1 MKRALIVV
9 ALAGCT
15 PLVQVT
21 PDAAVAA
28 LPDFPAAQTA
38 RVEQNL
44 AIDRWWKHFDDAA
57 LDRLMDEALAK
68 NADLESALG
77 RVREAQ
83 ASLDVVRAA
92 QAPTVDLN
100 VRSSRDQ
107 RSNVSATPIPPGVGR
122 QTSSHK
128 LSFDAGYEA
137 DLWGRLSSSTKAAR
151 QQLLATQ
158 WARAALEW
166 GVTASVAETY
176 FQLAAVDRQV
186 VISESMRAGRARNVE
201 LRQRE
206 NTAGVGTEF
215 DLRRAEAELTSAEA
229 TLAGLQRQRSSLERA
244 LALLTGRTPQQIA
257 YLALERRMLD
267 EATVFTPVLPQGAAG
282 ELLVR
287 RPDIRQAEA
296 QLAAANANIAAARAA
311 TFPSLRLSGSVGS
324 DARSMSD
331 LFTGP
336 AAIWSL
342 AASVSQPLFDGGRL
356 KAQVRQEEAR
366 AQQALADYR
375 KTVTTAVADV
385 RDAYLALDLEQQA
398 WASQKARAT
407 SLQRAMSLAQLGYD
421 EGALGFL
428 DYLDAE
434 RNWYQAQLDQVSA
447 YRDGLIGQVAAFK
460 ALGGGYT
467 TQGSTL

>member
-1 MKRALIVV
+1 
-9 ALAGCT
+9 
-15 PLVQVT
+15 
-21 PDAAVAA
+21 
-28 LPDFPAAQTA
+28 
-38 RVEQNL
+38 
-44 AIDRWWKHFDDAA
+44 
-57 LDRLMDEALAK
+57 MDESGPVRRQRLIPSGTSLATMSPSG
-68 NADLESALG
+68 LMEPSSSAY
-77 RVREAQ
+77 R
-83 ASLDVVRAA
+83 ASIV
-92 QAPTVDLN
+92 APVAVWN
-100 VRSSRDQ
+100 VPSAGSAVTG
-107 RSNVSATPIPPGVGR
+107 VSPIPPGVGR

-128 LSFDAGYEA
+128 LSFGAGYEA

-158 WARAALEW
+158 WARAAVEW

-311 TFPSLRLSGSVGS
+311 TLPALRLSGSVGS

-366 AQQALADYR
+366 AQQALAEYR

-398 WASQKARAT
+398 WASQKARAA

-447 YRDGLIGQVAAFK
+447 YRDGLVGQVAAFK

>member
-1 MKRALIVV
+1 MKRAVLVL

-15 PLVQVT
+15 PLVQMK
-21 PDAAVAA
+21 PDASLATIPEISAS
-28 LPDFPAAQTA
+28 QSA
-38 RVEQNL
+38 RVEQDL
-44 AIDRWWKHFDDAA
+44 AIDRWWKHFGDAS
-57 LDRLMDEALAK
+57 LGRLMDEALAR

-83 ASLDVVRAA
+83 ASLDAVRAA
-92 QAPTVDLN
+92 QMPTLDAN
-100 VRSSRDQ
+100 ARSSRDQ
-107 RSNVSATPIPPGVGR
+107 RSNVSAMPIPPGVGR

-151 QQLLATQ
+151 QQLLATE
-158 WARAALEW
+158 WARAAVEW

-176 FQLAAVDRQV
+176 FQLAAIDRQIA
-186 VISESMRAGRARNVE
+186 ISEAMRAGRARNVE
-201 LRQRE
+201 LRNRE
-206 NTAGVGTEF
+206 NAAGVGTEF
-215 DLRRAEAELTSAEA
+215 DLRRAEAELTSTQA
-229 TLAGLQRQRSSLERA
+229 TLAGLQRQRSSLERT

-257 YLALERRMLD
+257 SLPLERQALD
-267 EATVFTPVLPQGAAG
+267 EGRAFTPVLPQGAAAQ
-282 ELLVR
+282 LLVR

-296 QLAAANANIAAARAA
+296 QLAAANASIEAARAA
-311 TFPSLRLSGSVGS
+311 TFPALRLSGSVGS

-336 AAIWSL
+336 AAIWSV
-342 AASVSQPLFDGGRL
+342 AASLSQPIFDGGRL

-366 AQQALADYR
+366 GQRALAEYR
-375 KTVTTAVADV
+375 KAVTTAVADV
-385 RDAYLALDLEQQA
+385 RDAYLALELERQA
-398 WASQKARAT
+398 WASQKARAAA
-407 SLQRAMSLAQLGYD
+407 LERAMSLARLGYD

-460 ALGGGYT
+460 ALGGGH

>member
-1 MKRALIVV
+1 MPTLDVN
-9 ALAGCT
+9 
-15 PLVQVT
+15 
-21 PDAAVAA
+21 
-28 LPDFPAAQTA
+28 A
-38 RVEQNL
+38 RSS
-44 AIDRWWKHFDDAA
+44 
-57 LDRLMDEALAK
+57 LDRLVDEALAK

-92 QAPTVDLN
+92 QMPTLDVN
-100 VRSSRDQ
+100 ARSSRDQ

-158 WARAALEW
+158 WARAAVEW

-176 FQLAAVDRQV
+176 FQLAAVDRQI

-311 TFPSLRLSGSVGS
+311 TFPALRLSGSVGS

-342 AASVSQPLFDGGRL
+342 AASISQPIFDGGRL

-447 YRDGLIGQVAAFK
+447 YRDGLIGQIAAFK

-467 TQGSTL
+467 QGSTL